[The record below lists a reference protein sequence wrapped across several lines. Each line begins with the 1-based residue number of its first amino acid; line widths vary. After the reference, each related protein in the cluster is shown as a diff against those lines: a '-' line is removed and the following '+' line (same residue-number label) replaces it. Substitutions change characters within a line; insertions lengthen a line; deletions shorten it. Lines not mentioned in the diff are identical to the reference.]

1 MTVPGPDTADA
12 CVVFLA
18 TFGLGTVVFGC
29 GLAIRLG
36 YYKRY
41 FLVRG
46 PAPFLGP
53 ANYHVIILAGA
64 LGIVLGV
71 AMVPADV
78 ETGQELLGYLV
89 TPAIVLAFIVGLWQP
104 WWLKPKWIRQLQENH
119 PDIYPF
125 LREAAQEEVG
135 TDWKKAEEWASKM
148 DTVEAQ
154 NEWVAEVRKRLGMP
168 EPRITEGTEKE

>member
-1 MTVPGPDTADA
+1 
-12 CVVFLA
+12 
-18 TFGLGTVVFGC
+18 
-29 GLAIRLG
+29 
-36 YYKRY
+36 
-41 FLVRG
+41 
-46 PAPFLGP
+46 
-53 ANYHVIILAGA
+53 
-64 LGIVLGV
+64 
-71 AMVPADV
+71 MVPADV

-135 TDWKKAEEWASKM
+135 TDRKKMDEWCRKM
-148 DTVEAQ
+148 DTVEGQ

-168 EPRITEGTEKE
+168 DRRITEGTEKGENH

>member
-1 MTVPGPDTADA
+1 MGPEQAATGPA
-12 CVVFLA
+12 CGLILMCLSLAAPFLIS
-18 TFGLGTVVFGC
+18 

-46 PAPFLGP
+46 PAPFFGP
-53 ANYHVIILAGA
+53 ANYHFVILVGA
-64 LGIVLGV
+64 IMIVLGL
-71 AMVPADV
+71 AGLPGDV
-78 ETGQELLGYLV
+78 ETRQDLLGYLFI
-89 TPAIVLAFIVGLWQP
+89 PSIILAFIVGLWQP
-104 WWLKPKWIRQLQENH
+104 WWLKPRWIRQLKENH

-135 TDWKKAEEWASKM
+135 NDRRKADEWSARM
-148 DTVEAQ
+148 DTVEGQ

-168 EPRITEGTEKE
+168 DPRTTEPP